1 MAHLTYEE
9 GKKLAVKGLGILA
22 VVTLAEVFIA
32 LIGNGHL
39 IEGFRLAHWVMYPAM
54 IALSLYKAYFIIY
67 NFMHLGFE
75 VKSLRLS
82 VLLPV
87 SLLIW
92 AIIAF
97 LQEGYTWGKRRH
109 DLSKQKMEIPQQA
122 PPSSEDA
129 GHE

>member
-9 GKKLAVKGLGILA
+9 GKKLAMKGLGILA

-54 IALSLYKAYFIIY
+54 ILLSMYKAYFIIY

-75 VKSLRLS
+75 VKGLRLS

-87 SLLIW
+87 LLLVW

-109 DLSKQKMEIPQQA
+109 DLSKQKTEIIHKAA
-122 PPSSEDA
+122 PKSEEA
-129 GHE
+129 AHE

>member
-9 GKKLAVKGLGILA
+9 GKKLAMKGLGILA

-39 IEGFRLAHWVMYPAM
+39 IEGFRLARWVMYPAM
-54 IALSLYKAYFIIY
+54 ILLSMYKAYFIIY

-82 VLLPV
+82 VLLPTT
-87 SLLIW
+87 LLIW

-97 LQEGYTWGKRRH
+97 LQEGYTWGERRH
-109 DLSKQKMEIPQQA
+109 DLNKEKIEMSRQA
-122 PPSSEDA
+122 PPQSEVA
-129 GHE
+129 VHE

>member
-9 GKKLAVKGLGILA
+9 GKKLAIKGLGILA

-32 LIGNGHL
+32 LLGNGHL
-39 IEGFRLAHWVMYPAM
+39 IEGFHLAHWVMYPAM
-54 IALSLYKAYFIIY
+54 ILLSMYKAYFIIY

-97 LQEGYTWGKRRH
+97 LQEGYSWGERRH
-109 DLSKQKMEIPQQA
+109 DLSKQKIEMTRQTPPQ
-122 PPSSEDA
+122 SEEA
-129 GHE
+129 VHE

>member
-9 GKKLAVKGLGILA
+9 GKKLAMKGLGILA

-39 IEGFRLAHWVMYPAM
+39 IEGFRLARWVMYPAM
-54 IALSLYKAYFIIY
+54 ILLSMYKAYFIIY

-82 VLLPV
+82 VLLPTT
-87 SLLIW
+87 LLIW

-97 LQEGYTWGKRRH
+97 LQEGYTWGERRH
-109 DLSKQKMEIPQQA
+109 DLNKEKIEMSRQA
-122 PPSSEDA
+122 PPQSEGA
-129 GHE
+129 VHE

>member
-22 VVTLAEVFIA
+22 VVTLVEVFVA

-39 IEGFRLAHWVMYPAM
+39 IEGFHLARWVMYPAM
-54 IALSLYKAYFIIY
+54 ILLSLYKAYFIIY

-82 VLLPV
+82 VLLPTT
-87 SLLIW
+87 LLIW

-97 LQEGYTWGKRRH
+97 LQEGYTWGERRH
-109 DLSKQKMEIPQQA
+109 DLSKEKIEMSRQA
-122 PPSSEDA
+122 PPQSKGAVQE
-129 GHE
+129 

>member
-1 MAHLTYEE
+1 MGHLTYEE

-22 VVTLAEVFIA
+22 VVTLVEVFIA

-39 IEGFRLAHWVMYPAM
+39 IEGFHLARWVMYPAM
-54 IALSLYKAYFIIY
+54 ILLSLYKAYFIIY

-75 VKSLRLS
+75 VKALRLS

-87 SLLIW
+87 TLLIW

-97 LQEGYTWGKRRH
+97 LQEGYTWGERRH
-109 DLSKQKMEIPQQA
+109 DLNKEKVEVVNQQA
-122 PPSSEDA
+122 PAPSE
-129 GHE
+129 E